1 MVRLDI
7 MELFIADHLL
17 HGAFVLLR
25 YAAVDQLVQ
34 NRQHFIPPH
43 GAAFQQNFADSQNL
57 AVRQAGWNAA
67 HHSIAAV
74 STVIDNLLRQPFFHQ
89 EAPQ

>member
-43 GAAFQQNFADSQNL
+43 GAAFKQDLAHGQNL
-57 AVRQAGWNAA
+57 AVAQAHWLCMRQPVAA
-67 HHSIAAV
+67 SRAV
-74 STVIDNLLRQPFFHQ
+74 LDHVLRQHFIG
-89 EAPQ
+89 EE